1 MIFGYARVS
10 TDNQSLDRQID
21 ALNAYGVDELLTE
34 KMTGTKRSRPEL
46 DRLLDKLRN
55 GDTVVIESLSR
66 LGRSTKD
73 LLALVEHFE
82 KQGVV
87 LISLK
92 ENIDISTPTG
102 KLLVTVL
109 SALCQ
114 FERDLTVQRTNE
126 GLTAARARGR
136 KGGRPPKDAKTV
148 EKALKL
154 YKAQTHS
161 VAEICELCGLAQGTL
176 YKTPERFWVS
186 WQEVHKKKCRNR
198 TNAGNTEQPRPLS
211 LLKLWLTRC

>member
-1 MIFGYARVS
+1 M
-10 TDNQSLDRQID
+10 
-21 ALNAYGVDELLTE
+21 
-34 KMTGTKRSRPEL
+34 
-46 DRLLDKLRN
+46 
-55 GDTVVIESLSR
+55 
-66 LGRSTKD
+66 
-73 LLALVEHFE
+73 EHFE

-92 ENIDISTPTG
+92 ESIDISTPTG

-176 YKTPERFWVS
+176 YKAIREQ
-186 WQEVHKKKCRNR
+186 QEQENH
-198 TNAGNTEQPRPLS
+198 S
-211 LLKLWLTRC
+211 LEGGKSR

>member
-10 TDNQSLDRQID
+10 TDDQSLDRQID
-21 ALNAYGVDELLTE
+21 ALNSYGVDELLTE
-34 KMTGTKRSRPEL
+34 KMTGTKRNRPEL

-92 ENIDISTPTG
+92 ESIDISTPTG

-126 GLTAARARGR
+126 GLTSARARGR
-136 KGGRPPKDAKTV
+136 KGGRPPKDAKTM

-154 YKAQTHS
+154 YDAKAHS
-161 VAEICELCGLAQGTL
+161 IAEICEICGISSGTL
-176 YKTPERFWVS
+176 Y
-186 WQEVHKKKCRNR
+186 
-198 TNAGNTEQPRPLS
+198 NALHQRAAA
-211 LLKLWLTRC
+211 C

>member
-1 MIFGYARVS
+1 M
-10 TDNQSLDRQID
+10 
-21 ALNAYGVDELLTE
+21 
-34 KMTGTKRSRPEL
+34 
-46 DRLLDKLRN
+46 
-55 GDTVVIESLSR
+55 
-66 LGRSTKD
+66 
-73 LLALVEHFE
+73 LALVEHFE
-82 KQGVV
+82 KQDVV

-176 YKTPERFWVS
+176 YKAIREQ
-186 WQEVHKKKCRNR
+186 QEQENHILEGGKSR
-198 TNAGNTEQPRPLS
+198 
-211 LLKLWLTRC
+211 